1 MGATETSLGGV
12 PVLAVVGHLTLV
24 NSWEKK
30 GHEEGD
36 EAVQSIVTQRE
47 TYSTLVRLS
56 ILDAAE

>member
-1 MGATETSLGGV
+1 M
-12 PVLAVVGHLTLV
+12 LAVVGHLTLV